1 MPLLDLKTL
10 FLDFTLTNT
19 ISLIFIIMLWLQ
31 NKSRYKGLNLIV
43 VCYVLNLLSIVL
55 IFLRGSISDFSSIV
69 LSNAIS
75 LFGMFCTLLGL
86 EMFVGIRRKHLF
98 NYLYFVVFIAIQC
111 YFTWIS
117 PNMAARNANL
127 AVGFIIISVQS
138 AWLLLFKVPASFR
151 KLTRETGFVYV
162 FFICVNIVRFVNQ
175 SYVAQSDLYNHLV
188 LTKFDLYI
196 LLLYQI
202 SLLMLSFMII
212 YMINK
217 RLQNDISQEESKLL
231 VAFHSVPYAIL
242 ITRKSDG
249 LIIDLNNGFELIT
262 GHERNRVTG
271 MKTDEIQLWANTSE
285 RNVVLSVLQEKQ
297 EVHDMEFAFRMKS
310 GEIKTG
316 LLSCINIMY
325 KDEECI
331 LSVVY
336 DVTEK
341 KKAEKELKLSRDI
354 LKDLLLNL
362 QNEHE
367 NEKIN
372 LASRIDNNL
381 NQSLSALR
389 INLGLLK
396 KKLKSTNQ
404 NINEEILNLVEATYQ
419 QTGITIERSLSL
431 MSSMRNEV
439 LYLFGFVE
447 AIRFSSEELTKRN
460 HLTCTLTTN
469 VEEVNLGKNR
479 SSALFNIFQEIL
491 NTILQKNQAT
501 RTDIQLDVRNEM
513 MTLKISEN
521 GRSFDEYLVI
531 EDENTMIA
539 TLKEK
544 LALING
550 IIDIRLKNED
560 TIITI
565 ELGL

>member
-98 NYLYFVVFIAIQC
+98 NYLYFVVFIAVQC

-479 SSALFNIFQEIL
+479 SFALFNIFQEIL
-491 NTILQKNQAT
+491 NTVLQKNQAT
-501 RTDIQLDVRNEM
+501 CTDIQLDVRNEM

-521 GRSFDEYLVI
+521 GRSFDEYLVV
-531 EDENTMIA
+531 EDGNTMLA

-544 LALING
+544 LALVNG
-550 IIDIRLKNED
+550 IIDIHPKNED